1 MSQDNEQRL
10 ENALDLMR
18 RMPTHNLSKHLGD
31 LVDLCP
37 RLTEELLSAVDQ
49 PLSVRRDDMKQKDF
63 IVCDYN
69 RSYKHESKVIWYL
82 DTSTFHFS
90 GTVKVFDPLGAT
102 FTIRISKVTFLLF
115 SSGPLKKSWT
125 ARSGLAKRCSPM
137 IFCGYLCF
145 CISNQPSDQDRG
157 RSSLQP
163 DGVHTRYQL
172 IMISE
177 SECCCCVW
185 MTDCVNL
192 PERRER
198 EKAVCDHGILHFPV
212 TESFPFL

>member
-115 SSGPLKKSWT
+115 SSGPLKKS
-125 ARSGLAKRCSPM
+125 
-137 IFCGYLCF
+137 
-145 CISNQPSDQDRG
+145 
-157 RSSLQP
+157 
-163 DGVHTRYQL
+163 
-172 IMISE
+172 
-177 SECCCCVW
+177 
-185 MTDCVNL
+185 
-192 PERRER
+192 
-198 EKAVCDHGILHFPV
+198 
-212 TESFPFL
+212 